1 MAAYELKRKRT
12 FQASWKKEFPWVILK
27 DVEESPTM
35 FCEVCLKFL
44 SPADKSSSFFK
55 GTSSFRK
62 QMLECHDKSK
72 HHLACMA
79 AKRVADNPSSGAL
92 SVLFT
97 KQNAEANVVITKLI
111 I

>member
-1 MAAYELKRKRT
+1 MQT

-35 FCEVCLKFL
+35 FCKVCLKFP
-44 SPADKSSSFFK
+44 STADKSGLFFK
-55 GTSSFRK
+55 GTSFRK
-62 QMLECHDKSK
+62 LECHDKSK
-72 HHLACMA
+72 QHLACMA
-79 AKRVADNPSSGAL
+79 AKRAADNPSSGAL
-92 SVLFT
+92 PVLFT

>member
-1 MAAYELKRKRT
+1 MQT
-12 FQASWKKEFPWVILK
+12 FQASWKKEFPWVIPK

-62 QMLECHDKSK
+62 QMLECLHKSK

-79 AKRVADNPSSGAL
+79 AKRAADNPSSGAL
-92 SVLFT
+92 PVLFT
-97 KQNAEANVVITKLI
+97 KQNAEANVVITKLMI
-111 I
+111 